1 MSANIAAWYW
11 TICLMVFIYWSMLFY
26 LDSSTPKTDLIS
38 WSFLLI
44 TPLLWPIV
52 LPISSWELSR
62 NRLKNIFF
70 NLSN

>member
-1 MSANIAAWYW
+1 MPENIVVWYW
-11 TICLMVFIYWSMLFY
+11 TIYCMVFIYWSMLFHQ
-26 LDSSTPKTDLIS
+26 DESTPNNDLVS

-62 NRLKNIFF
+62 KALINVLI
-70 NLSN
+70 